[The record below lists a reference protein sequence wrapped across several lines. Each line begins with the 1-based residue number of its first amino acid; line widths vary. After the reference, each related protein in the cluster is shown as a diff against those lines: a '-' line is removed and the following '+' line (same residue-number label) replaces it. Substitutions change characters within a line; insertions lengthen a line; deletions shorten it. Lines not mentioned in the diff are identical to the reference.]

1 MTEIALVT
9 FCMSALLYSAAQL
22 GHHISTKKEQ
32 KHGKH

>member
-22 GHHISTKKEQ
+22 GHHIGNKKR
-32 KHGKH
+32 KW